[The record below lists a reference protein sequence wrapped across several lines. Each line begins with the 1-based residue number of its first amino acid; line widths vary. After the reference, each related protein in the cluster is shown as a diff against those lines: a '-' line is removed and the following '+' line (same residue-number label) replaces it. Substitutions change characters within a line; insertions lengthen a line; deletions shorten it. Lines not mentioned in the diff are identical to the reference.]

1 MRISTAAAHARPWR
15 IHEIAP
21 DFTVEDVWALPAHGD
36 AHEFPSLL
44 EVMRTLDF
52 PDSSSLPARAL
63 WEVRDLL
70 GRWFGLGRVVVPSNA
85 SAPASAGEVGTP
97 GPDGSSLV
105 ERLPDDLR
113 HTADHLGPGAAPF
126 SPLYL
131 TDDEY
136 AAEIS
141 NPTVHAL
148 MHLAWVDTGD
158 GRHQGQMAVYVKP
171 RGRFGQA
178 YMAFIKPFRYA
189 IVYPALMR
197 AIEEAWNSR
206 DAGIAQVGDVA
217 MSSSGATA
225 RRSNTR

>member
-1 MRISTAAAHARPWR
+1 MRIATATARAHPWR

-21 DFTVEDVWALPAHGD
+21 DFTVEDVWALPTHGD
-36 AHEFPSLL
+36 AHEFPSLV

-63 WEVRDLL
+63 WGVRDLL
-70 GRWFGLGRVVVPSNA
+70 GRWFGLGRVVAPSDA
-85 SAPASAGEVGTP
+85 SAPAPAGHAQVP
-97 GPDGSSLV
+97 VPDDSLV

-113 HTADHLGPGAAPF
+113 HTADHLAAGAAPF
-126 SPLYL
+126 FPLYL
-131 TDDEY
+131 IDDEY

-141 NPTVHAL
+141 NRTVHAL
-148 MHLAWVDTGD
+148 MHLAWVDAGD
-158 GRHQGQMAVYVKP
+158 GRYRGQMAVYVKP

-178 YMAFIKPFRYA
+178 YMASIKPFRYA

-197 AIEEAWNSR
+197 AIERAWNRR
-206 DAGIAQVGDVA
+206 DVGIAQVGDLTT
-217 MSSSGATA
+217 SSSGATA

>member
-1 MRISTAAAHARPWR
+1 MRIATAAAHARPWR
-15 IHEIAP
+15 IHEIAR

-44 EVMRTLDF
+44 EVMRSLDF

-63 WEVRDLL
+63 WGVRDLL
-70 GRWFGLGRVVVPSNA
+70 GRWFDLGRVVGPSDG
-85 SAPASAGEVGTP
+85 SAPASAGESRVP
-97 GPDGSSLV
+97 RPDDSLV

-113 HTADHLGPGAAPF
+113 HTADHLAPGAEPF
-126 SPLYL
+126 FPLYL

-141 NPTVHAL
+141 NRTVHAL

-158 GRHQGQMAVYVKP
+158 GRYQAQMTVYVTP
-171 RGRFGQA
+171 RGRLGQA

-197 AIEEAWNSR
+197 TIERAWNRR
-206 DAGIAQVGDVA
+206 DARVAQVGA
-217 MSSSGATA
+217 ATASSS
-225 RRSNTR
+225 